1 MQYNFD
7 KLIDRRLSEC
17 VKWNAFEADVLPMW
31 VADMDF
37 ESPRSVTEALEAR
50 VEHGFFG
57 YPLLSDDLRG
67 LVVDWIASQ
76 YRWEIQPTDLV
87 FVPGVVTGF
96 NLACQTLRGRP
107 GSVLLQPPIY
117 PPMLKAPLQASLD
130 RKDALLMQT
139 AGGEYQVDWDRFE
152 RSFDLT
158 TRMFLFCNPH
168 NPTGRVFRQ
177 EELERLAQ
185 ACLQRGVLICSDE
198 IHCDLVYSGHRHIPI
213 ASLDPEIARNSI
225 TLMAPSKTFNLAGL
239 KFAFA
244 VIPDAGLRQSYQGV
258 GWGLVNHLNLMG
270 ICAAQAAYEAGQDW
284 LRQLLIYLE
293 ENRDTLLQFVRSR
306 LPGVKMGLPEGTY
319 LAWLDCRQ
327 LELPE
332 DPYHFFLKN
341 AQVALGDGET
351 FGPGGEGFVRLN
363 FGCPRQVLLEAL
375 ERMESALQSAAA
387 LDE

>member
-57 YPLLSDDLRG
+57 YPQLSDDLRG

-76 YRWEIQPTDLV
+76 YRWKIQPTDLV

-198 IHCDLVYSGHRHIPI
+198 IHCDLVYSGHQHIPI

-244 VIPDAGLRQSYQGV
+244 VIPDAGLRQSYQDV

-270 ICAAQAAYEAGQDW
+270 ICAAQAAYEAGHDW
-284 LRQLLIYLE
+284 LHQLLIYLE